1 MKNRTTYKG
10 INRAQALKQYR
21 EVLEYQKLKA
31 EGKADSLKQKYF
43 ADGPLCLMP
52 PTRLQRIWKSIK
64 ALF

>member
-1 MKNRTTYKG
+1 MRTTYKG

-21 EVLEYQKLKA
+21 QVLEYQKLKA

-43 ADGPLCLMP
+43 PELTE
-52 PTRLQRIWKSIK
+52 PTRLQRIWTSIK